1 MVLVV
6 RNPPANAENLS
17 LSPGLGRFTGGDH
30 GNPLQCSCLENP
42 TDRGAWRAAVHRVIK
57 SWTLLKW
64 FSTRMLSAVGPVLS
78 QDTNSWPQDLL
89 PGALSSVPNSPAV
102 ICPHTSE
109 RDRFLIW
116 RHDCSLTCRS
126 DSLGYNDK
134 WPLPNSPPPPPPQR
148 TSLLPVVQLSRGG
161 EAASFLFHIYSPI
174 CPGERLQIRCN
185 K

>member
-1 MVLVV
+1 
-6 RNPPANAENLS
+6 
-17 LSPGLGRFTGGDH
+17 
-30 GNPLQCSCLENP
+30 
-42 TDRGAWRAAVHRVIK
+42 
-57 SWTLLKW
+57 
-64 FSTRMLSAVGPVLS
+64 MLSALGPVLS

-134 WPLPNSPPPPPPQR
+134 WPLPNSPPPPPPKGPAFCQWC
-148 TSLLPVVQLSRGG
+148 S
-161 EAASFLFHIYSPI
+161 
-174 CPGERLQIRCN
+174 CPGAGRQLHFCFTFIPPYVLGSVCKLGAIN
-185 K
+185 KLGALKIDFIQ